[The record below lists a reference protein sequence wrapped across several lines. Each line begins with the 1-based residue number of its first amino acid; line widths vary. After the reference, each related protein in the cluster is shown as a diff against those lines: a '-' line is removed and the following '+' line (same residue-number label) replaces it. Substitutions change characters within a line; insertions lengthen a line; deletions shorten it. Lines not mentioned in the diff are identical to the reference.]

1 MQPRRPLPPPQL
13 KQEKVRPSRPLPP
26 LPQPQQLKQETVRVA
41 TSAAASSV
49 QQANFRAYPSS
60 IAPADALSSTAAG
73 SWRRLLRSAD
83 ERVRPPIYRR
93 RLLEYPFRS
102 SLRPLLRCR
111 VSARRFLRRFR
122 RRCALRRVRQLG
134 R

>member
-60 IAPADALSSTAAG
+60 IAPADALSSTAADAKTKKEG
-73 SWRRLLRSAD
+73 GGAD
-83 ERVRPPIYRR
+83 KSGDKTGEKKPAAKDAASKMA
-93 RLLEYPFRS
+93 E
-102 SLRPLLRCR
+102 
-111 VSARRFLRRFR
+111 A
-122 RRCALRRVRQLG
+122 AKEAKKKKA
-134 R
+134 